1 MRALLLLLT
10 TLLIGTGTFAQQLDL
25 VVPGYYR
32 KDTVYVMNGYRY
44 RCIGTKGI
52 VRIYNADYQNQWEG
66 QTQVYKETGKYFDF
80 DFGEEEKYN
89 PIIDDYSMSQKVLN
103 IIDNAFTKEFTA
115 SLKDYEKLTVTLF
128 LNSETGKVEE
138 VSFWFT
144 HFGPF
149 ATLPLS
155 TYRNIELQLIRDV
168 SYTPSAIGKQLNYIM
183 LSLMRR
189 PKGASSSDTGI
200 TPSEPGGE
208 VP

>member
-103 IIDNAFTKEFTA
+103 CMEKMRTDNDTK
-115 SLKDYEKLTVTLF
+115 
-128 LNSETGKVEE
+128 
-138 VSFWFT
+138 
-144 HFGPF
+144 
-149 ATLPLS
+149 
-155 TYRNIELQLIRDV
+155 
-168 SYTPSAIGKQLNYIM
+168 
-183 LSLMRR
+183 
-189 PKGASSSDTGI
+189 
-200 TPSEPGGE
+200 
-208 VP
+208 